1 LVKGTKRG
9 TSTDENGVF
18 ELKGLSEDAVLQIS
32 GVNIEAYE
40 MKLNGRTELNFT
52 AKAKVSKLEDV
63 EITAVNN
70 GYQTIGR
77 ERTTGSFVKIDN
89 ELLNRKVS
97 TNILD
102 RLDGV
107 TSGLLFNRNNI
118 NDELLSIRGRSTLL
132 DKDAATPLIVLD
144 NFPYEGDI
152 ANINPNIVESITIL
166 KDAAAAA
173 IWGARSGNGVIVITT
188 KKGSYQQPIRIDAN
202 VNTTFSQKPD
212 LFYSKNF
219 LSATDYIDVEQ
230 YLFGKGFYDAQL
242 NSTTSFTALTPVVE
256 LLARKRAGTISAADA
271 DNQINQLRSNDVRK
285 EFSKYVYQT
294 PVNRQ
299 YALTIS
305 GGGVNNSFIVSAG
318 HDNNTDLLSRNG
330 YTRSSFNAENRLR
343 LFKGF
348 ELVTTIYYTASDQ
361 AINNQNGFRASNNY
375 LTSTAALYPY
385 ASLVNSDGSA
395 AATTKDFRAKLT
407 DSIATLG
414 FVDSRYRMLD
424 EIALGDYH
432 NKLKNLLL
440 RVQAK
445 YRFNNDLNAEII
457 YQDQRQNRNQR
468 NYRSSDAYYTRNL
481 INKFT
486 QRSSAGVLTYPFPKG
501 GILELY
507 EAEIQANS
515 GRGQLNYNHSF
526 GLDHRLQIMT
536 GAEMRQTITTALSRN
551 SYGYD
556 NDLGTAITNLNF
568 GTSYATNPSGSSTL
582 PAQPAAVSVITRRYL
597 SFYANGSYSFKN
609 RYTLTASA
617 RKDGANLFG
626 TNANQRFTPLWSI
639 GGAWEINKE
648 KSYAVSWLPE
658 LKLRASYGYNGNA
671 YSGSSYLTATYYSSS
686 LTGMQVAYANV
697 APNPDLGWERV
708 RNINVGIDFA
718 TKKKWMS
725 GSIDVYQK
733 EGIDLVEDAPLAPT
747 TGFMSVKGNAA
758 STRTTGIDLQLQSKI
773 GIGKVDWQVNLLLSA
788 LTDKII
794 RFDKTF
800 TALELGKT
808 NGGLTAVEGKS
819 LFGIYSYA
827 SAGLDPANGDPRGYL
842 AGAVSKDYTNIIQK
856 TTPDSLIYHGS
867 ARPCVFGAI
876 RNTITYKRFSLS
888 FNITGKFKYF
898 FRNSTTSINYSD
910 LVAGDPHQ
918 DYLLRWQNPGDEN
931 RTTVPSLAY
940 PSNTN
945 RNNFYQYSESLVQKG
960 DHIRLQDVQVEYHLP
975 YIKQISW
982 MSSATVYGYISNIGI
997 LWRANKTGR
1006 DPDYAD
1012 NSAFSFIPQ
1021 PLSFAV
1027 GIKTSF

>member
-1 LVKGTKRG
+1 
-9 TSTDENGVF
+9 
-18 ELKGLSEDAVLQIS
+18 
-32 GVNIEAYE
+32 
-40 MKLNGRTELNFT
+40 
-52 AKAKVSKLEDV
+52 VSKLEDV

-375 LTSTAALYPY
+375 LTSTAAL
-385 ASLVNSDGSA
+385 
-395 AATTKDFRAKLT
+395 
-407 DSIATLG
+407 
-414 FVDSRYRMLD
+414 
-424 EIALGDYH
+424 
-432 NKLKNLLL
+432 
-440 RVQAK
+440 
-445 YRFNNDLNAEII
+445 
-457 YQDQRQNRNQR
+457 
-468 NYRSSDAYYTRNL
+468 
-481 INKFT
+481 
-486 QRSSAGVLTYPFPKG
+486 
-501 GILELY
+501 
-507 EAEIQANS
+507 
-515 GRGQLNYNHSF
+515 
-526 GLDHRLQIMT
+526 
-536 GAEMRQTITTALSRN
+536 
-551 SYGYD
+551 
-556 NDLGTAITNLNF
+556 
-568 GTSYATNPSGSSTL
+568 
-582 PAQPAAVSVITRRYL
+582 
-597 SFYANGSYSFKN
+597 
-609 RYTLTASA
+609 
-617 RKDGANLFG
+617 
-626 TNANQRFTPLWSI
+626 
-639 GGAWEINKE
+639 
-648 KSYAVSWLPE
+648 
-658 LKLRASYGYNGNA
+658 
-671 YSGSSYLTATYYSSS
+671 
-686 LTGMQVAYANV
+686 
-697 APNPDLGWERV
+697 
-708 RNINVGIDFA
+708 
-718 TKKKWMS
+718 
-725 GSIDVYQK
+725 
-733 EGIDLVEDAPLAPT
+733 
-747 TGFMSVKGNAA
+747 
-758 STRTTGIDLQLQSKI
+758 
-773 GIGKVDWQVNLLLSA
+773 
-788 LTDKII
+788 
-794 RFDKTF
+794 
-800 TALELGKT
+800 
-808 NGGLTAVEGKS
+808 
-819 LFGIYSYA
+819 
-827 SAGLDPANGDPRGYL
+827 
-842 AGAVSKDYTNIIQK
+842 
-856 TTPDSLIYHGS
+856 
-867 ARPCVFGAI
+867 
-876 RNTITYKRFSLS
+876 
-888 FNITGKFKYF
+888 
-898 FRNSTTSINYSD
+898 
-910 LVAGDPHQ
+910 
-918 DYLLRWQNPGDEN
+918 
-931 RTTVPSLAY
+931 
-940 PSNTN
+940 
-945 RNNFYQYSESLVQKG
+945 
-960 DHIRLQDVQVEYHLP
+960 
-975 YIKQISW
+975 
-982 MSSATVYGYISNIGI
+982 
-997 LWRANKTGR
+997 
-1006 DPDYAD
+1006 
-1012 NSAFSFIPQ
+1012 
-1021 PLSFAV
+1021 
-1027 GIKTSF
+1027 